1 MLTNLHVKNIALI
14 DEAEIDFERG
24 FHALTGETGAG
35 KSILLGSINLAL
47 GGKYSKDLLR
57 DPNEPALVELV
68 FEVEG
73 AARRAQLENVGIIP
87 DENQVVITR
96 KFTGSRSVSR
106 INGET
111 VNVSQVKEVA
121 SLLIDIHGQHDNQT
135 LLNRKNHLRIIDS
148 FAAQELTPLLLEVQK
163 AYRSKKKLEAE
174 LTELKSH
181 SENLGR
187 EMSFLKYEIGEIEE
201 AELQIGEDDELEQR
215 YKKMSHGRKISEN
228 LAAAYHITGYETS
241 EGCGNQIGT
250 ALHLLQG
257 ITEYDG
263 ELESLHGQLLE
274 IDSLLNDFNRE
285 LSDYA
290 ESAEFSEEEFYTVEN
305 RLNQLNRLKEK
316 YGSTVEGILIS
327 CKEKQAELLRLQEFD
342 SNVQRIQ
349 KELEAAK
356 EILYAAADR
365 LSKARKKAALRLEKQ
380 IIQNL
385 EELNFLTVQ
394 FRIDFESLEEPGE
407 SGKDSVEFM
416 ISMNPGEPLR
426 PLHKVASGGELSRI
440 MLALKVVMADED
452 GTETLIFD
460 EIDSG
465 ISGRTAQKIS
475 EKIACLAKK
484 HQVICITHLA
494 QIASMADV
502 HFYIEK
508 NTVNNSTETSVRKL
522 MEEESVMELARII
535 GGAEITD
542 TVIESARE
550 MKKLAQSRK

>member
-1 MLTNLHVKNIALI
+1 
-14 DEAEIDFERG
+14 
-24 FHALTGETGAG
+24 
-35 KSILLGSINLAL
+35 
-47 GGKYSKDLLR
+47 
-57 DPNEPALVELV
+57 
-68 FEVEG
+68 
-73 AARRAQLENVGIIP
+73 
-87 DENQVVITR
+87 
-96 KFTGSRSVSR
+96 
-106 INGET
+106 
-111 VNVSQVKEVA
+111 
-121 SLLIDIHGQHDNQT
+121 
-135 LLNRKNHLRIIDS
+135 
-148 FAAQELTPLLLEVQK
+148 
-163 AYRSKKKLEAE
+163 
-174 LTELKSH
+174 
-181 SENLGR
+181 
-187 EMSFLKYEIGEIEE
+187 
-201 AELQIGEDDELEQR
+201 
-215 YKKMSHGRKISEN
+215 
-228 LAAAYHITGYETS
+228 
-241 EGCGNQIGT
+241 
-250 ALHLLQG
+250 
-257 ITEYDG
+257 
-263 ELESLHGQLLE
+263 
-274 IDSLLNDFNRE
+274 
-285 LSDYA
+285 
-290 ESAEFSEEEFYTVEN
+290 
-305 RLNQLNRLKEK
+305 
-316 YGSTVEGILIS
+316 
-327 CKEKQAELLRLQEFD
+327 
-342 SNVQRIQ
+342 VQRIQ

-508 NTVNNSTETSVRKL
+508 NTVNNSTETTVRKL